1 MTGIDIAPVLQTGL
15 QMKILNKTRIS
26 ILNIEFVIFFILGLS
41 AMLVFFRIFTITTIV
56 KNNIV

>member
-15 QMKILNKTRIS
+15 QMKILDKTRIS
-26 ILNIEFVIFFILGLS
+26 ILNTEFVIFFILGLS
-41 AMLVFFRIFTITTIV
+41 AMLVFFTITTIV

>member
-15 QMKILNKTRIS
+15 QMKIFDKTRIS

-41 AMLVFFRIFTITTIV
+41 AMLVFFRIFTITTII